1 MVNKAKS
8 VALKAAINTEQK
20 DNLMAQEDVEEEEDA
35 ENSDSD
41 SD

>member
-8 VALKAAINTEQK
+8 VALKAAINAERK

-35 ENSDSD
+35 ENSDLD
-41 SD
+41 GD